1 MFKPEDFQL
10 SLEKQLKLR
19 VVVDDIDNCK
29 DVETLQNSLKA
40 VTEQLMRYQQLLD
53 VTLKN
58 QITAD
63 LKDWISE
70 IEGTKTDKM

>member
-19 VVVDDIDNCK
+19 VVVDDIENCR
-29 DVETLQNSLKA
+29 DVDTLQNSLKA

-70 IEGTKTDKM
+70 IENTKTDKM

>member
-10 SLEKQLKLR
+10 SLEKKLKLR
-19 VVVDDIDNCK
+19 VVVDDIDSCR

-70 IEGTKTDKM
+70 IEGAKTDKM